1 MFVGHAMS
9 GEPPT
14 FMVHVLSGGAPSI
27 VVHMLYGGGGGE
39 ANVVGWVVGFGV
51 RLEKILLRMVM
62 AHHYASPGCWKGA
75 LGCGF

>member
-1 MFVGHAMS
+1 M
-9 GEPPT
+9 
-14 FMVHVLSGGAPSI
+14 
-27 VVHMLYGGGGGE
+27 VHMLYGGGGGE

-75 LGCGF
+75 LGCGFVIALVRIVAARCALLARKERGGA